1 VAKHAHK
8 GLRIIGGRFR
18 GRKLL
23 VPEGNAVRP
32 TSDRAREALF
42 NILEHGDYRTDAGPL
57 PLGARVLDVFA
68 GAGALGI
75 EALSRGAS
83 HVAFLEQEPAHLKL
97 IRKNAFQLGE
107 TGSVS
112 MLQRDG
118 AAPGPPP
125 AGGQV
130 PADLVL
136 LDPPYNSGLGVTALA
151 GLAENGWLAANCVA
165 VIEAAAKEAVD
176 TAAGFSV
183 TDERTYGAAKL
194 VFLKRDDSG

>member
-1 VAKHAHK
+1 MAKHAHK
-8 GLRIIGGRFR
+8 GLRVIGGRFR
-18 GRKLL
+18 GRKLM
-23 VPEGNAVRP
+23 VPEGSAVRP

-42 NILEHGDYRTDAGPL
+42 NILEHGDYRTDGGPL

-75 EALSRGAS
+75 EALSRGAA
-83 HVAFLEQEPAHLKL
+83 HVAFLEQEPTHLKS

-118 AAPGPPP
+118 ADPGPPP

-136 LDPPYNSGLGVTALA
+136 LDPPYGSGLGGTALA
-151 GLAENGWLAANCVA
+151 GLAENRWLSPQCVA
-165 VIEAAAKEAVD
+165 VIEAAAKESVEPP
-176 TAAGFSV
+176 AGFAI

-194 VFLKRDDSG
+194 VFLKRGESE